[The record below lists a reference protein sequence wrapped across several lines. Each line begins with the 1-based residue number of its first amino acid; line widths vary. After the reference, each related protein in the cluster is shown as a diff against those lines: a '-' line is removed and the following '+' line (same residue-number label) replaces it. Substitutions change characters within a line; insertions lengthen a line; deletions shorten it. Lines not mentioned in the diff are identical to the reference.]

1 MPIAK
6 LTSRDE
12 SCDVTIES
20 YAYAYPDADNIHD
33 AAWHRNWVG
42 LHTPD
47 HRITFDDVM
56 LDSLLVA
63 HYIPLFE
70 SFVAGDVSEVE
81 FEPTEPFVCLTVTR
95 RDADGDEVTVKGY
108 LEHPLEGESEELA
121 FTFETSVDHVAR
133 FWEGLQ
139 AIADAYPIRDL

>member
-6 LTSRDE
+6 LMSRDE

-20 YAYAYPDADNIHD
+20 YAYAYPDANNIHD

-63 HYIPLFE
+63 HYIPMFE

-81 FEPTEPFVCLTVTR
+81 FEPTEPFVSLKVTR
-95 RDADGDEVTVKGY
+95 RDGDGDEVMVKGY

-121 FTFETSVDHVAR
+121 FTFETSVSNVTR
-133 FWEGLQ
+133 FLEGLH
-139 AIADAYPIRDL
+139 AIADTYPIRDL

>member
-6 LTSRDE
+6 LMSRDE

-63 HYIPLFE
+63 HYIGVFE

-81 FEPTEPFVCLTVTR
+81 FEPTEPFVSLTVTR
-95 RDADGDEVTVKGY
+95 RDGDGDEVDVRGH

-121 FTFETSVDHVAR
+121 FTFETSVSNVTR
-133 FWEGLQ
+133 FLEGLQ

>member
-6 LTSRDE
+6 LMSRDE

-63 HYIPLFE
+63 HYIPVFE
-70 SFVAGDVSEVE
+70 SFVAGDMQEVE
-81 FEPTEPFVCLTVTR
+81 FEPTEPYIRLTMMR
-95 RDADGDEVTVKGY
+95 RDTDGDEVTVKGY
-108 LEHPLEGESEELA
+108 VEHPLEGESEELA
-121 FTFETSVDHVAR
+121 FTFETSVSNVTR
-133 FWEGLQ
+133 FLEGLQ
-139 AIADAYPIRDL
+139 AIADAYPIRNL

>member
-6 LTSRDE
+6 LMSRDE

-63 HYIPLFE
+63 HYIPVFE
-70 SFVAGDVSEVE
+70 SFVAGDMQAVE
-81 FEPTEPFVCLTVTR
+81 FEPTEPYIRLTMTR
-95 RDADGDEVTVKGY
+95 RDTDGDEVTVKGY
-108 LEHPLEGESEELA
+108 VEHPLEGESEELA
-121 FTFETSVDHVAR
+121 FTFETSVSNVTR
-133 FWEGLQ
+133 FLEGLQ

>member
-6 LTSRDE
+6 LMSRDE

-63 HYIPLFE
+63 HYIPVFE
-70 SFVAGDVSEVE
+70 SFVAGDMQEVE
-81 FEPTEPFVCLTVTR
+81 FEPTEPYIRLTMRR
-95 RDADGDEVTVKGY
+95 RDTDGDEVTVKGY
-108 LEHPLEGESEELA
+108 VEHPLEGESEELA
-121 FTFETSVDHVAR
+121 FTFETSVSNVTR
-133 FWEGLQ
+133 FLEGLQ